1 MGIFGRK
8 KKSDS
13 QFGLPDLDERSFPE
27 ALASNRKVVVDCWNT
42 HCAPCRKVHPIMEEL
57 ASRYPEV
64 FFAKLNTDEHV
75 SIAVE
80 HGVMSVPT
88 ILFFKDGKMVSAL
101 SGTTSHGDIE
111 SALKEKLEV

>member
-8 KKSDS
+8 KKNDS
-13 QFGLPDLDERSFPE
+13 PSGLPDLDERSFPE
-27 ALASNRKVVVDCWNT
+27 ALSSNRKVVVDCWNT

-57 ASRYPEV
+57 AGKYGTI

-88 ILFFKDGKMVSAL
+88 ILFFKDGEMVGAL
-101 SGTTSHGDIE
+101 AGTTSREDIE

>member
-1 MGIFGRK
+1 MGLFGRK
-8 KKSDS
+8 KKESS
-13 QFGLPDLDERSFPE
+13 LPDLDEKGFAEMLSSSER
-27 ALASNRKVVVDCWNT
+27 LVVDCWNT

-57 ASRYPEV
+57 AEKYPNV
-64 FFAKLNTDEHV
+64 SFAKLNTDEHV

-88 ILFFKDGKMVSAL
+88 ILFFRNGRLAGSLA
-101 SGTTSHGDIE
+101 GTTSRNDIE